1 MPAWVIGVLSVR
13 VSEDRKRFY
22 LTYDLLKPVYIYSR
36 FNKNI
41 PVHLAIIPFTQS
53 VF

>member
-53 VF
+53 LF